1 MSIRQFKDETMDKPI
16 STQAESN
23 QKIKK
28 LVYSIL
34 LDLIGMASFSI
45 PLLAESF
52 DVIWAPIAGLLL
64 NRMYKGNVGKVGG
77 IIVFIEELL
86 PGLDIIPTFTLT
98 WVYTYYFSK
107 TSKK

>member
-1 MSIRQFKDETMDKPI
+1 MSIRQFKSETMDKPI
-16 STQAESN
+16 STQGESN

-34 LDLIGMASFSI
+34 LDLIGMATFSI
-45 PLLAESF
+45 PFLGEAF
-52 DVIWAPIAGLLL
+52 DVVWAPIAGLLL

-86 PGLDIIPTFTLT
+86 PGLDVIPTFTLT
-98 WVYTYYFSK
+98 WIYTYYFSK
-107 TSKK
+107 TPKK

>member
-1 MSIRQFKDETMDKPI
+1 MEKPI
-16 STQAESN
+16 STQVQSD

-34 LDLIGMASFSI
+34 LDLIGMATFSV
-45 PLLAESF
+45 PFLGEAF

-64 NRMYKGNVGKVGG
+64 NKMYKGTVGKVGG
-77 IIVFIEELL
+77 IIVFVEELL

-98 WVYTYYFSK
+98 WIYTYYFSK
-107 TSKK
+107 TSEK